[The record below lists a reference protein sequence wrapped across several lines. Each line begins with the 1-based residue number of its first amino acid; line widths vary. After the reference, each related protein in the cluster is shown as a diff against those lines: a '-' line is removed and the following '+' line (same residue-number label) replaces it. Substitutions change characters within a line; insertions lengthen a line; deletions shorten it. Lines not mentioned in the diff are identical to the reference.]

1 VADNIVQFGEEER
14 RGATDVGG
22 KKDVTFFTFLRESK
36 HYGTKEVM

>member
-22 KKDVTFFTFLRESK
+22 KKDATFFTFIELS
-36 HYGTKEVM
+36 